1 MFVVRIKRPNED
13 FDFKAFK
20 SKKAATARFRIAQT
34 EMIDGEVED
43 CALFDAPTP
52 DVEHAVAMVNQG
64 KARLVESN
72 LESNA
77 QRRKPER
84 HA

>member
-13 FDFKAFK
+13 FDFKALK
-20 SKKAATARFRIAQT
+20 SKKAATARFRAAQA

-52 DVEHAVAMVNQG
+52 DAEHAVDMVNQG
-64 KARLVESN
+64 RARLIESN
-72 LESNA
+72 LDSGTA
-77 QRRKPER
+77 R
-84 HA
+84 HRSARP